1 MIPAGADMDIKTW
14 LHMASIDGI
23 LLLDPTSE
31 VLKGTAQ
38 GKIAG
43 NISNW
48 VTQDISLGDNNEG
61 INTMTQHLQALEYT
75 MGSICGIPESRMG
88 EIGERQAV
96 RNTQFEMAQFQKA
109 TEMQFKLEEN
119 VRRICL
125 KKFVEVIKLFHRDN
139 PIAGSYFLND
149 MAQEFLQS
157 CDDLAE
163 CEFDI
168 NVSNSNEDT
177 KLMARFEQALDNGIA
192 QGNVDM
198 SMLLATTSNSIQK
211 IKTEFRER
219 EKEKAERDQKLQQQ
233 AEASQKELM
242 MLQIQEK
249 DKQREHEIAMKE
261 AELEIK
267 KYDIDQRTYVALTT
281 QENNT
286 EEPEL
291 IDDNETD
298 LVDLNI
304 RQGQLNE
311 TIRHNK
317 TKEKLEAEK
326 NSIARIQKRKPSST
340 K

>member
-1 MIPAGADMDIKTW
+1 
-14 LHMASIDGI
+14 
-23 LLLDPTSE
+23 
-31 VLKGTAQ
+31 
-38 GKIAG
+38 
-43 NISNW
+43 
-48 VTQDISLGDNNEG
+48 
-61 INTMTQHLQALEYT
+61 
-75 MGSICGIPESRMG
+75 
-88 EIGERQAV
+88 
-96 RNTQFEMAQFQKA
+96 
-109 TEMQFKLEEN
+109 
-119 VRRICL
+119 
-125 KKFVEVIKLFHRDN
+125 
-139 PIAGSYFLND
+139 
-149 MAQEFLQS
+149 
-157 CDDLAE
+157 
-163 CEFDI
+163 
-168 NVSNSNEDT
+168 
-177 KLMARFEQALDNGIA
+177 MARFEQALDNGIA